1 MRAFDEAL
9 QEEKFHKQLLEIEAQ
24 SCKERMETEI
34 SKLSQCLAELRLKEE
49 AARLEMQEMEEE
61 RAELKS
67 KVASL
72 EAEVVR
78 GQEQVA
84 SLEQQL
90 SHVRG
95 QQQMAVDI
103 PKGENMQWF
112 KASLTMDGI
121 ETQCYEVTAMGQWYG
136 F

>member
-1 MRAFDEAL
+1 MFLEARVRAFDEAL

-61 RAELKS
+61 RGELKS

-78 GQEQVA
+78 GQEQVS

-90 SHVRG
+90 SRVRG
-95 QQQMAVDI
+95 QQQMVG
-103 PKGENMQWF
+103 KGENMHWF
-112 KASLTMDGI
+112 KASLTMDSI
-121 ETQCYEVTAMGQWYG
+121 ETHCYVTAT
-136 F
+136 